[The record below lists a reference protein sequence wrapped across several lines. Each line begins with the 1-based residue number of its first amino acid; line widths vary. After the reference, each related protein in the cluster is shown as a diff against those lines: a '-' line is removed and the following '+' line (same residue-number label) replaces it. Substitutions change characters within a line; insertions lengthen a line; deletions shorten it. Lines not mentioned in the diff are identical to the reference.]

1 MAETDRLTTILNII
15 KRVIFTVIAIL
26 IPILIIYIG
35 SSRMSTPTNF
45 TLIQLDDGWTI
56 NHADLYEENIS
67 LSSASIGLVNKG
79 EVVTM
84 ETVLPITNSPTTCL
98 SFRSILSTVDVYLDN
113 NLLYSYGH
121 DYVASEMML
130 PKAYHYIP
138 LPDGYENSTLKIV
151 ITATENNAFAGLGE
165 FYLGDR
171 VDIETMYVQKRRM
184 PLFISVFLI
193 MFSFIL
199 LLLTPFLFTSEHKD
213 FSIFFNIIISFF
225 MGTYILCYNDIIFFF
240 TNNYY
245 FGTILE
251 YFSLFMI
258 PFAAIGFLVT
268 NNIKY
273 NTFVTRIML
282 LVDIAFVAITSLFHM
297 TNIMHMNHFVIYM
310 HVISLIEGLYV
321 IIKITHNIIKD
332 AHSED
337 TSRALT
343 SIQIL
348 ALGIYILIIC
358 TIIDIVKFNICKTF
372 GDAGESTTTI
382 SLITIGALAFVIC
395 LLLNFFFHC
404 IEHIG
409 AVSIKKHLEGLA
421 YTDELTGLS
430 NRAKCEQELVTI
442 SRQKGDYTI
451 ISLDL
456 DNLKNV
462 NDNHGH
468 LEGDH
473 LIIEFAELMKKAFKD
488 SYLIGR
494 MGGDEF
500 IVILYN
506 TEIKTE
512 ALLSDLKMLIADRN
526 SSDREHIFRISASWG
541 FAHRHELGEGKNAS
555 DVYMLADS
563 RMYSM
568 KNLHHTKTLNKI
580 YKDIENSVKGGE
592 QS

>member
-1 MAETDRLTTILNII
+1 MTETDRLTTVLNIA
-15 KRVIFTVIAIL
+15 KRIIFTAIAIL

-35 SSRMSTPTNF
+35 SSRMNTTANF
-45 TLIQLDDGWTI
+45 DMVQLEDGWTI
-56 NHADLYEENIS
+56 SHADLYEENTS
-67 LSSASIGLVNKG
+67 LSSASIGLINKG
-79 EVVTM
+79 ESVTM
-84 ETVLPITNSPTTCL
+84 ERSLSRITAPITCL
-98 SFRSILSTVDVYLDN
+98 AFRTILSTVDVYMDDELI
-113 NLLYSYGH
+113 YSYGY
-121 DYVASEMML
+121 DYAESDKML
-130 PKAYHYIP
+130 PKAYHYIS
-138 LPDGYENSTLKIV
+138 LPDEYESSTLKII
-151 ITATENNAFAGLGE
+151 ITATEDGAFSGLGE

-171 VDIETMYVQKRRM
+171 IDIETMYVQNKRM
-184 PLFISVFLI
+184 PLFISIFLI

-199 LLLTPFLFTSEHKD
+199 LLLTPFLFTSDHKD
-213 FSIFFNIIISFF
+213 YSIFFNIIISFF
-225 MGTYILCYNDIIFFF
+225 MGTYILCYNDMIFFF

-251 YFSLFMI
+251 YFSLFII

-268 NNIKY
+268 NNQRY
-273 NTFVTRIML
+273 NTIVTKIML
-282 LVDIAFVAITSLFHM
+282 IVDIAFVTIVFVLHT
-297 TNIMHMNHFVIYM
+297 TNTIHMNHFVIYM
-310 HVISLIEGLYV
+310 HLISLVEGLYV
-321 IIKITHNIIKD
+321 VIKITHNIIKD
-332 AHSED
+332 TRSDQSSHV
-337 TSRALT
+337 LT

-358 TIIDIVKFNICKTF
+358 TIIDIVKFNIVKIF
-372 GDAGESTTTI
+372 SDAGESTSSI
-382 SLITIGALAFVIC
+382 SLITMGALAFVIC
-395 LLLNFFFHC
+395 LLLNYFFHC

-421 YTDELTGLS
+421 YTDELTGLA

-442 SRQKGDYTI
+442 SRTKGDYTI

-473 LIIEFAELMKKAFKD
+473 LIIEFAELLKKAFKD

-506 TEIKTE
+506 SESKAE
-512 ALLSDLKMLIADRN
+512 SLLSDLKLLIADKN
-526 SSDREHIFRISASWG
+526 SSDRNHIFRISASWG

-568 KNLHHTKTLNKI
+568 KNLHHTKTLNKL
-580 YKDIENSVKGGE
+580 YQDIGNSVKGGE